1 MSTGVG
7 FYSNTTVPI
16 QFWKF
21 STKKNGAKKELQ
33 EIAISIKSVQMRM
46 LYLEPGLLKHP
57 QGSSPP
63 PSLSLGP
70 VNFRFH
76 LLQQHPSIFDQK
88 IRVGGSR
95 GGFFVQRGCWSC
107 HYKSGL
113 EMCLNPWREVKCC
126 VESSKMLALMSPIE
140 GAFEFGTKNSG
151 TTSHLWKKH
160 TQMTSVTLKVQT
172 CESCFFCYHHLPISP
187 CPMSFWECSRILEHQ
202 CVSVCTLFEFLAPRL
217 EFFLKI
223 PSFKR
228 NWF

>member
-1 MSTGVG
+1 
-7 FYSNTTVPI
+7 
-16 QFWKF
+16 
-21 STKKNGAKKELQ
+21 
-33 EIAISIKSVQMRM
+33 MRM

-88 IRVGGSR
+88 IRVGGSS

-113 EMCLNPWREVKCC
+113 EMCFNAWREVKCC

-140 GAFEFGTKNSG
+140 GTFEFRTKNSG

-172 CESCFFCYHHLPISP
+172 CESCFFFATIIYQFHHVPCHFGSVPEIWNISAFVFAP
-187 CPMSFWECSRILEHQ
+187 CLIL
-202 CVSVCTLFEFLAPRL
+202 LAPRL
-217 EFFLKI
+217 EFFLKV

-228 NWF
+228 NWFEATAYRSRIFSKHFQSNLGCFMDHF

>member
-1 MSTGVG
+1 
-7 FYSNTTVPI
+7 
-16 QFWKF
+16 
-21 STKKNGAKKELQ
+21 
-33 EIAISIKSVQMRM
+33 MRM

-88 IRVGGSR
+88 IRVGGSS

-113 EMCLNPWREVKCC
+113 EMCFNAWREVKCC
-126 VESSKMLALMSPIE
+126 VESSKMFALMSPIE
-140 GAFEFGTKNSG
+140 GTFEFRTKNSG

-172 CESCFFCYHHLPISP
+172 CESCFFL
-187 CPMSFWECSRILEHQ
+187 L
-202 CVSVCTLFEFLAPRL
+202 
-217 EFFLKI
+217 
-223 PSFKR
+223 PSFTNFTMSHVILGVFQKSGTSVR
-228 NWF
+228 LCLHLVWFFWPLGWSFFWKCPASRGIDLKLRLTGPGYLASTFSPT